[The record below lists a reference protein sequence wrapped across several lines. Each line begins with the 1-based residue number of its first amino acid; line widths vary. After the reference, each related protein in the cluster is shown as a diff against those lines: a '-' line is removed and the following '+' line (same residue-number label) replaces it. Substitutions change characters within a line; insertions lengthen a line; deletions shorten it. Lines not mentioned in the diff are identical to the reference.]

1 MNYSILRNLF
11 LVVLSISTAVFLVNC
26 TTSPSTVPNETGAYT
41 SPVPDLNSK
50 TLANLQEAFN
60 GESNANAKYLEYA
73 KKADAEGYGK
83 VASLFRAAAFAEGVH
98 LRNHAEVIKKMGG
111 TPKAEIKLPEIKST
125 EENLKAA
132 ITGET
137 YERDTMY
144 ADFMIEARRTG
155 NKNALRTF
163 NFAKV
168 AEDEHAKLYAQA
180 LTNLEQWKGGKT
192 TFYVCQTCGFTTT
205 DANLQKCPV
214 DFTPKEKFEVIS

>member
-11 LVVLSISTAVFLVNC
+11 LVVLSLSAVVFLTNC
-26 TTSPSTVPNETGAYT
+26 AASPSAVSNNTGAYT
-41 SPVPDLNSK
+41 SPVPDTSAK
-50 TLANLQEAFN
+50 TLANLQEAYN

-98 LRNHAEVIKKMGG
+98 AKNHAEVIKKMGG
-111 TPKAEIKLPEIKST
+111 TPTADVKLPEIKST

-132 ITGET
+132 VTGEK

-144 ADFMIEARRTG
+144 TDFMIEARRTG
-155 NKNALRTF
+155 NKDALRTF
-163 NFAKV
+163 NYAKI
-168 AEDEHAKLYAQA
+168 AEGEHAKLYADA
-180 LTNLEQWKGGKT
+180 LANLEKWKGDKM
-192 TFYVCQTCGFTTT
+192 TFYVCQVCGYTTS